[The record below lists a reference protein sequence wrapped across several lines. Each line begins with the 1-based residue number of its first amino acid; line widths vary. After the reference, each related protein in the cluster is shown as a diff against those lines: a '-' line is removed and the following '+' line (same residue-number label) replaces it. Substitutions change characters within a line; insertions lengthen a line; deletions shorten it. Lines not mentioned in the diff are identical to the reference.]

1 MWPMIVASWVNKS
14 EGHTGSCPT
23 DSELELGVLLLQG
36 CGILVKKSWACKKS
50 CGKKGENLNMV
61 VTLLA
66 L

>member
-36 CGILVKKSWACKKS
+36 CGILVKKCWVCKKS
-50 CGKKGENLNMV
+50 CGKKR
-61 VTLLA
+61 
-66 L
+66 